1 MFTYSQFKSGISI
14 MEKPVLKALA
24 GKSKKSPVW
33 MMRQAGRHLP
43 EYREL
48 RKEYSFLQLL
58 QAPKAAAEASLQPL
72 RRYDLDAVI
81 VFSDILVPLQ
91 ALGMDLD
98 FRPGPYIANP
108 LRNLAEFRA
117 LPPADFQ
124 TAAGSL
130 MEALQILRRELT
142 DTPKT
147 LLGFAGAPYTLATY
161 AIEGKSSK
169 HFEFVKGWLYQDPS
183 GFREILDKL
192 ADLTIEYL
200 LLQVEAGAEAVQ
212 LFDTWAGELSLE
224 TYRESILPS
233 TAKIFE
239 ALKKKEIPTLLYAN
253 GASHL
258 IEAQIESGADA
269 ISVDWRRDI
278 SFYLDKIPTTIGI
291 QGNLDPSLLFAAPE
305 KIIQETT
312 KILQATKGRGNHIL
326 NLGHGLHPTTPIE
339 GVQAFVDTAK
349 NFEPAN

>member
-1 MFTYSQFKSGISI
+1 